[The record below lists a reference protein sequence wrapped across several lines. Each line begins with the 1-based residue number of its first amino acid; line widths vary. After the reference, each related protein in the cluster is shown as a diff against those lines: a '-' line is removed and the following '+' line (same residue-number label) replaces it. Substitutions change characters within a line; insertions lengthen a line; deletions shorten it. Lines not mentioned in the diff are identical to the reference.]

1 MGRVLTLLAVFA
13 EYLSVLLSTVPLK
26 KRKAG
31 GGGRMIVKLRI
42 HFSIFLFPLFTH
54 EHLFIIAVEF
64 L

>member
-13 EYLSVLLSTVPLK
+13 EPLSGLLSTVPLKKK

-42 HFSIFLFPLFTH
+42 HFSIFLFP
-54 EHLFIIAVEF
+54 F
-64 L
+64 LLMSTYL

>member
-13 EYLSVLLSTVPLK
+13 EYLSLTEYSSTK

-42 HFSIFLFPLFTH
+42 HFSIFLFPYLLMSTY
-54 EHLFIIAVEF
+54 L
-64 L
+64 